1 MQNESNLRIKAES
14 SIASSEEK
22 ARLLEDKLNHLSES
36 IERERKHLDTEL
48 AQLKGESKLSV
59 SRINADV
66 SGNLL
71 NSFREIN
78 SL

>member
-1 MQNESNLRIKAES
+1 MKAES
-14 SIASSEEK
+14 SIALSEEK

-36 IERERKHLDTEL
+36 IERERKRLHSEL

-66 SGNLL
+66 SSNLL
-71 NSFREIN
+71 NSFHERN
-78 SL
+78 SC